1 MARSE
6 RIKKLNNEIK
16 THFHTKMKK
25 KVRRII
31 VPGNNQS
38 LWKAVKIAKDI
49 NTNDLPKAMF
59 AEGQR
64 IEVLA
69 LTKRVLVGT
78 LYEYYNNKRQRF
90 TLMKWCSFL
99 IS

>member
-1 MARSE
+1 MLKSNTQHKLNERKRLLKSNRRDFTVARSE

-38 LWKAVKIAKDI
+38 LWKAVKIARDI
-49 NTNDLPKAMF
+49 N
-59 AEGQR
+59 
-64 IEVLA
+64 
-69 LTKRVLVGT
+69 
-78 LYEYYNNKRQRF
+78 
-90 TLMKWCSFL
+90 
-99 IS
+99 